1 MPQRMTAG
9 DARWTAIQTQRT
21 TALMMKRT
29 SQTSRHL
36 SRRQILKATAGT
48 AALLAAARVDFS
60 AGAFAQGAGP
70 EVKGAKLGFV
80 ALTDASPLFVAKEKG
95 IFAKYGMP
103 DVDVQKQASWGTTRD
118 NLVLGSEG
126 NGIDGAH
133 ILTPMPYLIS
143 SGKVTQNNQPTPMY
157 ILARLNLNGQCIS
170 VAKEY
175 SDLKVGVDTAP
186 FKAALDKKKAT
197 GKSIKAAMTFPGG
210 THDLWIRY
218 WLAAGGIDPDKDI
231 ETIVVPPPQM
241 VANMKVGT
249 MDCFCVCEPWNLQL
263 IHQDIGYTAIT
274 TGELWNKHPEK
285 SFGMRAAY
293 VDKYPKA
300 AKALLMAVLEAQQ
313 WCEEP
318 HTRAEVAAICAAR
331 PWINRPA
338 EDATDRIKGKC
349 DSGVPGK
356 VVDNSAPIMR
366 FWADQ
371 ASYPFQS
378 HDLWF
383 LTEDIRWGK
392 FEAGFDTKALI
403 GKVNREDIWRDAA
416 KALGVAAADIPT
428 SKSRGKE
435 TFFDGK
441 VFDPENPAAYL
452 KSLSIKRVDV

>member
-1 MPQRMTAG
+1 MSDQNS
-9 DARWTAIQTQRT
+9 
-21 TALMMKRT
+21 KF
-29 SQTSRHL
+29 
-36 SRRQILKATAGT
+36 SRRQFLKA
-48 AALLAAARVDFS
+48 AAVSAAAGLMPGLLPRPLYAAAD
-60 AGAFAQGAGP
+60 AP
-70 EVKGAKLGFV
+70 ETTKAILGFI
-80 ALTDASPLFVAKEKG
+80 ALTDATPLFVAKEKG

-103 DVDVQKQASWGTTRD
+103 DVEVQKQASWGTTRD

-143 SGKVTQNNQPTPMY
+143 AGKVTQNNQPTPMY

-175 SDLKVGVDTAP
+175 ADLKIGVDTAP
-186 FKAALDKKKAT
+186 FKPALEKKKAS
-197 GKSIKAAMTFPGG
+197 GKAVKAAMTFPGG

-231 ETIVVPPPQM
+231 ETIVVPPAQM

-263 IHQDIGYTAIT
+263 IHQDIGYTALT
-274 TGELWNKHPEK
+274 TGELWDKHPEK
-285 SFGMRAAY
+285 SFGLRAAW
-293 VDKYPKA
+293 VDKNPKA
-300 AKALLMAVLEAQQ
+300 AKALLMAVMEAQQ
-313 WCEEP
+313 WAEKPENREES
-318 HTRAEVAAICAAR
+318 AQICAKR
-331 PWINRPA
+331 QWINCPV
-338 EDATDRIKGKC
+338 DDITDRMKGKF
-349 DSGVPGK
+349 DYGTGR
-356 VVDNSAPIMR
+356 VVDNSPQQMR
-366 FWADQ
+366 FWKDN

-392 FEAGFDTKALI
+392 YEPGFDTKALI
-403 GKVNREDIWRDAA
+403 AKVNREDLWKEAA
-416 KALGVAAADIPT
+416 KELGVPASEIPAST
-428 SKSRGKE
+428 SRGKE

-452 KSLSIKRVDV
+452 KSLSIKRIEV